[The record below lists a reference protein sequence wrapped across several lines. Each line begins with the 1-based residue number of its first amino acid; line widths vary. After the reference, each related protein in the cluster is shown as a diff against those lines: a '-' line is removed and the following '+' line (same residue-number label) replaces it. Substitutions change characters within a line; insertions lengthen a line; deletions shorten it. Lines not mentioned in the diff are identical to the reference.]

1 LTNYSLQG
9 LIVDDCGGITTHD
22 AQAIQKGMS
31 VAENIARFK
40 ESVGALPVTLIA
52 VTKNAD
58 SAQIQEAFLAG
69 VTEFGENRLQD
80 ALARRKQLPPNVAQG
95 SRWHFIG
102 HLQTN
107 KAKQVVGNFELIH
120 SVDSFHLAQ
129 QLSKVAGEQKTK
141 QAILLQVKVLDDPN
155 KYGFSP
161 DELRQMF
168 AQLLQ
173 LPHLEIRGL
182 MTMTPMNAD
191 LAAGK
196 ACFSGLSQLRDE
208 LVLKHGVQLQELSM
222 GMTDDWQ
229 QAVSCGAT
237 MVRLGRAIFGH

>member
-1 LTNYSLQG
+1 
-9 LIVDDCGGITTHD
+9 
-22 AQAIQKGMS
+22 MS
-31 VAENIARFK
+31 VAENIARFR
-40 ESVGALPVTLIA
+40 ESVGRLPVTLIA

-58 SAQIQEAFLAG
+58 PTQIEEAFSAG

-80 ALARRKQLPPNVAQG
+80 ALAKRKQLPPSVALG
-95 SRWHFIG
+95 SHWHFIG

-129 QLSKVAGEQKTK
+129 QLSKAAGEQKTK
-141 QAILLQVKVLDDPN
+141 QAILLQVKVVDDPS

-161 DELRQMF
+161 DELRAMF
-168 AQLLQ
+168 SQLLQ
-173 LPHLEIRGL
+173 LPHLEVRGL
-182 MTMTPMNAD
+182 MTITPLNAD
-191 LAAGK
+191 ADTAN
-196 ACFSGLSQLRDE
+196 ACFSGLSLLRDQ
-208 LVLKHGVQLQELSM
+208 LALQHGVPLPELSM

-229 QAVSCGAT
+229 KAVSCGAT